1 MADFKVELLAELIMS
16 GAYDQIKQ
24 LESQPVHL
32 QVELDGLKEQTAE
45 FRKLTKELKDYQKI
59 SKQQQSLP
67 VGFDQKQINQITAA
81 FGRLEAS
88 INNIQKA
95 FGTLD
100 DSANMQPML
109 ASINSISS
117 ALSDTKA
124 EFQSLS
130 AAMNNMKFDIKFDF
144 GTNKSS
150 VANSMAYGSQMRRD
164 VLPRLRSQLDALQNA
179 FKGNEWSRG
188 IREVD
193 ADGYISVR
201 SLDDGQMRRLE
212 QLQARAKQIDA
223 DLRTAHKDKN
233 LTAEADYLT
242 QYINLY
248 QELANLRGTNID
260 QINEQFAGVGKTYR
274 DAVDTLTGKTS
285 TEEIQKRLQGLF
297 GGGQQLNLDGTA
309 ISNQLTEIV
318 AKLGQVEAAITQLS
332 TGGNLADLTTAFNNV
347 SDSLRQ
353 IVTDCNLVHT
363 AMQNM
368 TGGQGGRTAS
378 SLQEIQTTAEAA
390 SQNLIHL
397 QSTLK
402 GQGLDDSSIKRV
414 TDDLTDMNLQITKIT
429 TNTVDD
435 QKFSV
440 SVEGIDQY
448 NNKLVDTITYTQKL
462 NKTTKQM
469 EWVASHKQTTTSN
482 YGVTSKDTSEAEQNY
497 QRMKDLITRRNKL
510 LKQKAKSEGETPEL
524 DRQLQANFEEYQ
536 RLYQDH
542 YNELN
547 AQQRRYLNQR
557 QQLNA
562 DEKRLADEAVA
573 NAKREADAKKALKD
587 AEKAN
592 SGYQS
597 VAKDIESDSYRIEK
611 AMANIREQTTETAK
625 AYSAYKAAEADMKS
639 VDATT
644 DTETKVARTQQYE
657 EALRKV
663 TLEIQKNIDAQ
674 KKQSKETGLSLK
686 KDAFSSEIDVWAHKN
701 SEAAK
706 YFGAEL
712 DSIRMRIQECDA
724 EGLTNLRTEFTKL
737 KRDAEA
743 AGKTTKTFGHQ
754 MRDMMQQLT
763 MFFSLDYIVDRA
775 VDGLRDMYQQVVEI
789 DTAMTDLLKVTD
801 ESAARYE
808 KFMGSASDSSKELGR
823 SMSSYITQ
831 TAEWS
836 KMGYGLDQAEE
847 LSKLSSIYSNVGE
860 VSDKTAVSDMVTAM
874 KAYNIEAAEAV
885 KIIDALNKLGN
896 EFAVTAAGLGSGMA
910 NSASAMATAG
920 VSFEQTM
927 AMITGIAE
935 ITQSPDE
942 AGSFLKVASMRIRG
956 MKGAL
961 EELGEEVDEN
971 VDSISKVQTQILN
984 LTGGKVNIFD
994 QNGEF
999 RNYFEI
1005 MKEIASVYDELSST
1019 DQATL
1024 TEILFGKMRG
1034 NQGAAM
1040 IQAFQ
1045 SGQITKAFEAAMNSA
1060 GSAAAEQAKWM
1071 ESLEARIGKLKAS
1084 WQSLSETFMSSDFL
1098 KGLMDFGIG
1107 FMDTIEG
1114 IIENIDVI
1122 PTVLTA
1128 VTAGLSLKD
1137 VGELIKQFHCAIT
1150 LANEYAHE
1158 AA

>member
-45 FRKLTKELKDYQKI
+45 FKKLTKELKDYQKI

-67 VGFDQKQINQITAA
+67 VGFDQKQINQITTA
-81 FGRLEAS
+81 FGRLETS

-130 AAMNNMKFDIKFDF
+130 AAMNNMQFNVNLSF
-144 GTNKSS
+144 GSGGSAVGRSAK
-150 VANSMAYGSQMRRD
+150 YGSQMRNT
-164 VLPRLRSQLDALQNA
+164 VLP
-179 FKGNEWSRG
+179 
-188 IREVD
+188 
-193 ADGYISVR
+193 
-201 SLDDGQMRRLE
+201 
-212 QLQARAKQIDA
+212 QLQEQAKALED
-223 DLRTAHKDKN
+223 
-233 LTAEADYLT
+233 
-242 QYINLY
+242 
-248 QELANLRGTNID
+248 
-260 QINEQFAGVGKTYR
+260 
-274 DAVDTLTGKTS
+274 
-285 TEEIQKRLQGLF
+285 LF
-297 GGGQQLNLDGTA
+297 GGRGGAWSLLMRDANMFTRLPELLNQLGDTSNLSRAADAGREYIGILMRLAQAQKIDLSGFREQFTQTPDQLISGAHKILDSTNDIEQNAKRMRDTLGNLFGGTQSQVNLDGTA

-318 AKLGQVEAAITQLS
+318 NKLGQVEAAITQLS
-332 TGGNLADLTTAFNNV
+332 TGGNLNDLTVAFNNV

-353 IVTDCNLVHT
+353 IVTDCNLVRT

-368 TGGQGGRTAS
+368 TGGQSGSTAS
-378 SLQEIQTTAEAA
+378 SLQEVQKTAEAA
-390 SQNLIHL
+390 SHNLLAL

-402 GQGLDDSSIKRV
+402 GQGLDDDSIKRV
-414 TDDLTDMNLQITKIT
+414 TDDLTDMNLQVDKIRV
-429 TNTVDD
+429 NSKDGD
-435 QKFSV
+435 MFSV

-448 NNKLVDTITYTQKL
+448 NNRLVDTITYTRKL
-462 NKTTKQM
+462 NKVTGEM
-469 EWVASHKQTTTSN
+469 EWSASHKQSATLN
-482 YGVTSKDTSEAEQNY
+482 YGVTAKETSEAEQNY

-524 DRQLQANFEEYQ
+524 DRQLQENFEEYQ

-547 AQQRRYLNQR
+547 AQQRKYLNQR

-587 AEKAN
+587 AEKAD
-592 SGYQS
+592 SSYQS

-611 AMANIREQTTETAK
+611 AMADIREQTTETAK

-644 DTETKVARTQQYE
+644 DTATKIARTQKYE

-686 KDAFSSEIDVWAHKN
+686 KDAFSSEIDVWANKN

-706 YFGAEL
+706 HFSAEL
-712 DSIRMRIQECDA
+712 DSIRMRIRECDA

-743 AGKTTKTFGHQ
+743 AGKTAKTFGHQ

-860 VSDKTAVSDMVTAM
+860 VNDETAVSDMVTAM
-874 KAYNIEAAEAV
+874 KAYNIEASEAT
-885 KIIDALNKLGN
+885 KIIDSLNKLGN

-935 ITQSPDE
+935 ITQSPAE
-942 AGSFLKVASMRIRG
+942 AGSFLKIASMRIRG

-1005 MKEIASVYDELSST
+1005 MKEIASVYNDLSST

-1114 IIENIDVI
+1114 VIENIGVI
-1122 PTVLTA
+1122 PTILTA